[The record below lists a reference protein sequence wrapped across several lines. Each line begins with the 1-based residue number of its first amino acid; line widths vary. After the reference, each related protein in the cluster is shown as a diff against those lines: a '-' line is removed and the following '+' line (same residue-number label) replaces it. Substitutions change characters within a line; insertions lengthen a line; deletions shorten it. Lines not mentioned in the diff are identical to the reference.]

1 MVKKQYTAG
10 ESLNQIRL
18 RMIYNSS
25 KTLNEN
31 RDLVTEQAN
40 TNLEYFET
48 AAKSLMNDPSQ
59 IKSINFGNPTTNVK
73 NAVTAIKNSVN
84 GVGTDLH
91 GLDYILQKGF
101 NNISNSIAIIKSYP
115 ETGGESL
122 FDALNGEWF
131 DGGTMDKIVNQV
143 ATQLMGWCNGKKN
156 IGICTP
162 KTKDE
167 LKYGK
172 L

>member
-1 MVKKQYTAG
+1 MIQPKYSPEEALQAIK
-10 ESLNQIRL
+10 L
-18 RMIYNSS
+18 RMNYDSS

-31 RDLVTEQAN
+31 KDLVTEQASS
-40 TNLEYFET
+40 NLEYFKT

-73 NAVTAIKNSVN
+73 NAVTAIKNSVS

-131 DGGTMDKIVNQV
+131 AGGTVDKIVNQV

-162 KTKDE
+162 KTNDE